1 MRYRRE
7 LPSLVEY
14 WVGEEALPQA
24 EYGVKNPDVF
34 LIGQVMRILAFGRL
48 IQARLNDVWAV
59 DSQRVPDQSWLE
71 CLSNIAVVCTKNLQ
85 VVTVYRIGMSAAQ

>member
-1 MRYRRE
+1 MPVTFTKHARE
-7 LPSLVEY
+7 RM
-14 WVGEEALPQA
+14 EER
-24 EYGVKNPDVF
+24 NIS
-34 LIGQVMRILAFGRL
+34 IGQVMRILAFGRL